1 MKIGLLLGTFDPIHV
16 GHINM
21 ATLALNSGMV
31 DRVVFVPTMQNVFKD
46 NAPASFYYRCHMIYL
61 ATQGM
66 RNCEMS
72 SIDKFSTAP
81 YYSYK
86 TLTLLKEIYQ
96 EEELYLILGSDVVR
110 EIHRWEKADWI
121 LENFKIIAINRSGDR
136 LIPSLE
142 DNCIYS
148 IDSNMEISSTWIRN
162 LIKENKEIIPLVPK
176 AVKNYIET
184 YGLYK

>member
-21 ATLALNSGMV
+21 ATLALNSRIV
-31 DRVVFVPTMQNVFKD
+31 DEVIFVPTMQNVFKN
-46 NAPASFYYRCHMIYL
+46 NAPVNFSYRYNMIQL
-61 ATQGM
+61 AIKSM
-66 RNCEMS
+66 KNCKVSNIEKG
-72 SIDKFSTAP
+72 ITPP

-86 TLTLLKEIYQ
+86 TLTLLKELYPK
-96 EEELYLILGSDVVR
+96 EELYLILGSDVVR

-136 LIPSLE
+136 LIPSPE

-148 IDSNMEISSTWIRN
+148 IDSNMEISSTLIRS
-162 LIKENKEIIPLVPK
+162 LIKENKEIIPLVPE
-176 AVKNYIET
+176 AVKNYTET